1 MNTGALVVLGSDW
14 PVAPFDPRMGMF
26 AAQMRR
32 AHDVSY
38 DGPIGKTRALTGAE
52 TLTGYT
58 RNAAIAVGADN
69 ERGML
74 APGMKAD
81 LVMWQED
88 PSKVNPNDVI
98 DLPVLRTVV
107 GGETVFQV

>member
-1 MNTGALVVLGSDW
+1 
-14 PVAPFDPRMGMF
+14 MF

-38 DGPIGKTRALTGAE
+38 EGQIGTTRALTGAE

-69 ERGML
+69 ERGTL
-74 APGMKAD
+74 ALGMKAD